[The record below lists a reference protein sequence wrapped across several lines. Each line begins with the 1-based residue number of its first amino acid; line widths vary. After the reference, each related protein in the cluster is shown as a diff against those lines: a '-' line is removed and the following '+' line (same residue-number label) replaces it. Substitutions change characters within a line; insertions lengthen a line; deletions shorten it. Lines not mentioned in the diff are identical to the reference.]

1 MISRMSQI
9 SGVDLFPKVAL
20 ARSINNSRMRP
31 AARCILAA
39 RRFTWVGVV
48 STVINISAPAQIV
61 PTGFRRSWRI
71 EAESQLA
78 SERLSDRARQGSA
91 ASAIPMSCH
100 RTSAAELVS
109 IAISYSFLSFANLS
123 VCRYYFG
130 AHPPASQVS
139 TSALEKVDSILLR
152 KG

>member
-1 MISRMSQI
+1 
-9 SGVDLFPKVAL
+9 
-20 ARSINNSRMRP
+20 MRP

-39 RRFTWVGVV
+39 RRFTWFGVV
-48 STVINISAPAQIV
+48 SSVINISAPAQIV

-91 ASAIPMSCH
+91 ASAIPMSCDW
-100 RTSAAELVS
+100 TSAAQLVS
-109 IAISYSFLSFANLS
+109 IGIFLLLAFVRANLS

-130 AHPPASQVS
+130 AHAPAS
-139 TSALEKVDSILLR
+139 
-152 KG
+152 